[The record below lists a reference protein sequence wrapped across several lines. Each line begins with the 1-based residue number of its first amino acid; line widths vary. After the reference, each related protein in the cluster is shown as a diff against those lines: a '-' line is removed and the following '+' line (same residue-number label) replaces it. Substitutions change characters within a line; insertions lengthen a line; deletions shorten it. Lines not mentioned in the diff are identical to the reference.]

1 MIMKVEQYRDDRYN
15 SNNIWNDVCRCNTYM
30 HGMDD
35 TRLYIRSIFAKQQ
48 IRRKYE
54 EVRKENEMI
63 KVIRILE
70 VPIYLLVISLFCFE
84 NNSPSMGT
92 FLILISI
99 ARLWT
104 NHITDDTIYR
114 GK

>member
-1 MIMKVEQYRDDRYN
+1 
-15 SNNIWNDVCRCNTYM
+15 
-30 HGMDD
+30 
-35 TRLYIRSIFAKQQ
+35 
-48 IRRKYE
+48 
-54 EVRKENEMI
+54 MI
-63 KVIRILE
+63 KLIRILE

-104 NHITDDTIYR
+104 NHITDDTIYK